1 MNYSQNLI
9 VLFLLQFLFPD
20 AKDPL
25 EKAKDDKETEN
36 SENNNN
42 PKFEAL
48 LEVRL
53 ILIRFYD

>member
-1 MNYSQNLI
+1 
-9 VLFLLQFLFPD
+9 LLQFLFPD

-25 EKAKDDKETEN
+25 EKAKDDRENEN

-42 PKFEAL
+42 PKYVAL

-53 ILIRFYD
+53 I